1 MTNCSKI
8 HSSGEFQSY
17 VMMSGASNGK
27 MGEDQSRSFWPWI
40 YLSEMVGV
48 TSAKMAV

>member
-1 MTNCSKI
+1 MTDCSKI

-27 MGEDQSRSFWPWI
+27 MGEASVSQLLALDLF
-40 YLSEMVGV
+40 
-48 TSAKMAV
+48 A